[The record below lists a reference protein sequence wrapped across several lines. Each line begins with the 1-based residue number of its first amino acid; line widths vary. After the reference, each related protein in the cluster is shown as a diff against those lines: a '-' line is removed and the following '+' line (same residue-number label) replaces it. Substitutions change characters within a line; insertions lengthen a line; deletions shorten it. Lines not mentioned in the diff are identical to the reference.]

1 MAKFNLSEVFEERH
15 SSAPPN
21 FVMKAWRCAED
32 LGVRRRASPRGSG
45 FWRGTR
51 SIHTRSSTW
60 GAQPRLLEAEASF
73 NRAQPL
79 HKVSLDTENGGT
91 FGPQELTMMATA
103 HGRQSRDEPG
113 NKIPGRRPESTC
125 PRSGSY
131 ARPPPRAL
139 DGWQP
144 RLPQRRPPA
153 ADLSD
158 EDFAQSLLTCA
169 SDCVAHSPSTAARR
183 AGLTQARPIDYD
195 GGFPRSGRTTSMAA
209 DSPAPL
215 RVAVHTLALVIGSC
229 KTSEY
234 TCHPSLRQLVRQR
247 RNSLCTASA
256 PLGRGLCKVESIY
269 VPPAAILDSSLAVAR
284 RAVFPFLPL
293 GLSTK

>member
-1 MAKFNLSEVFEERH
+1 MDPQSYKTQLNARHSGRRPSHASCSNHCSKTRTLKALLHFAAAKLAAFHAQTNTWRRQTMGEFVLAKFNLSEVFEERH

-21 FVMKAWRCAED
+21 FVMKTWRCAED

-60 GAQPRLLEAEASF
+60 GAQPRLLEVEASF

-91 FGPQELTMMATA
+91 FGPQKLTMMATA

-195 GGFPRSGRTTSMAA
+195 AGFPRSGRTTSMAA
-209 DSPAPL
+209 D
-215 RVAVHTLALVIGSC
+215 
-229 KTSEY
+229 
-234 TCHPSLRQLVRQR
+234 
-247 RNSLCTASA
+247 
-256 PLGRGLCKVESIY
+256 
-269 VPPAAILDSSLAVAR
+269 
-284 RAVFPFLPL
+284 
-293 GLSTK
+293 